1 MLALPDRTVDHGNA
15 VRLGIT
21 ANATAEPAGQPHQ
34 VGVFERVVRSSQRP
48 PPDTE
53 PSGTMPH
60 AEVRIQNDAIDAIVA
75 TAQQILIESAQ
86 PVCHRGQVIG
96 TLPPASNCPAGATF
110 SQLSLRKSIA
120 CYCGC
125 KVRYRHLDG
134 CAARLVGAGDRAII
148 SVDENSRP

>member
-21 ANATAEPAGQPHQ
+21 ANATAEPAGHPHQ

-110 SQLSLRKSIA
+110 SQLSLRKSIGA
-120 CYCGC
+120 SGRSPT
-125 KVRYRHLDG
+125 KRLWIG
-134 CAARLVGAGDRAII
+134 QAASPSSWKTPCMATRMAW
-148 SVDENSRP
+148 